1 MTLCLVKSPV
11 YCMWHGKISWVPFY
25 LLCQLI
31 IWFMNFQPLIIY
43 EEKTKEIT
51 TVKEVG
57 ICDPNYHKI
66 RWTFALNFSK
76 KLLMLWEA
84 ISNTRKSVLSDIQKL
99 VFFNPLLS
107 VWISGET
114 VFLVFD
120 VSHEIVYCCFVK
132 VCLKSFARKERYTLA
147 AGIRN
152 GTVCYGIMCCTTSKR
167 RRDKSNKDTFYCL
180 AMRRS

>member
-1 MTLCLVKSPV
+1 MERAVGSPST
-11 YCMWHGKISWVPFY
+11 CCFS
-25 LLCQLI
+25 LI
-31 IWFMNFQPLIIY
+31 IWFMNFHPLIIY

-51 TVKEVG
+51 TVKDVW

-84 ISNTRKSVLSDIQKL
+84 ISNTWKSVSSDIQTL
-99 VFFNPLLS
+99 VFSTHFS
-107 VWISGET
+107 VFGYLVKQ
-114 VFLVFD
+114 VFLGND
-120 VSHEIVYCCFVK
+120 VWHEILYCCFVK
-132 VCLKSFARKERYTLA
+132 VCLKSFARKEGYTLV

-167 RRDKSNKDTFYCL
+167 RRH
-180 AMRRS
+180 